1 MSDILG
7 WFEQRVIQNYVSLPF
22 GEHMG
27 FLIGA
32 LDGDPSVVT
41 APALP
46 PRPTTVNTELI
57 KAAVAFFRRTSL
69 SIEPESFKRDLAAL
83 TTLALTDAQQRKCV
97 AALDGDVYED
107 LPKARMAL
115 VLRFE
120 SLVCAPEV
128 QFQDTV
134 SLEHGLPQTPPEGSD
149 DWIKWF
155 LDEDERD
162 GWTHRLANPVPLER
176 NKNASASNDDCAKKK
191 DAYFRGK
198 GKASPFVLLQG
209 SSGSWTKTS
218 AMAGRTVWPIWFRWR
233 GTRTRLPAT
242 TTVPRR
248 RTPTSG
254 ARAMRRP
261 SCCRR
266 KSDQKTRGRPRF

>member
-57 KAAVAFFRRTSL
+57 KAAVAFLRRTSL

-134 SLEHGLPQTPPEGSD
+134 SLEHGLPQTPPDGS

-155 LDEDERD
+155 PDEDERD
-162 GWTHRLANPVPLER
+162 GWTHRLANLVPLER

-198 GKASPFVLLQG
+198 GKASPFVLPQEVR
-209 SSGSWTKTS
+209 SENAW
-218 AMAGRTVWPIWFRWR
+218 
-233 GTRTRLPAT
+233 
-242 TTVPRR
+242 
-248 RTPTSG
+248 TPTLLAECQQRLVGVLKDHWNLAVATGTAAS
-254 ARAMRRP
+254 
-261 SCCRR
+261 
-266 KSDQKTRGRPRF
+266 

>member
-1 MSDILG
+1 MG

-57 KAAVAFFRRTSL
+57 KAAVAFLRRTSL
-69 SIEPESFKRDLAAL
+69 SIEPESCKRDLAAL

-120 SLVCAPEV
+120 SLVCAPGV

-149 DWIKWF
+149 WIKWF
-155 LDEDERD
+155 PDEDERD
-162 GWTHRLANPVPLER
+162 GWTHRLANLVPLER

-198 GKASPFVLLQG
+198 GKASPFVLPQG
-209 SSGSWTKTS
+209 SQIRKSVDAHASS
-218 AMAGRTVWPIWFRWR
+218 RV
-233 GTRTRLPAT
+233 PAT
-242 TTVPRR
+242 PC
-248 RTPTSG
+248 G
-254 ARAMRRP
+254 RP
-261 SCCRR
+261 SSKTIGISPSPQARR
-266 KSDQKTRGRPRF
+266 QAEKRINAEDSTRPKPDQVDFRLHLEHR